1 MRSEK
6 FVDFLNRP
14 EKLNTATAS
23 YFRKLAGQYPY
34 CQPLRFVLAKN
45 LQLFKSSDYELHVNQ
60 AAAMAYERR
69 MFQSYMAGR
78 NPLKTE
84 GPASQ
89 GFGVKKKSSLWP
101 LWLNELLGQKKQ
113 KTPTVANT
121 TKNSQVVAAEQLPKV
136 KSDPSLKAPYPESK
150 PEPNT
155 ETYSRKRNFDH
166 LIQKFITEN
175 PRIGAYNPNIPS
187 DNLAEKNL
195 IQPEEIGT
203 ETLAAIYERQGFKAK
218 AIAVY
223 EKLSLKYPEK
233 SSYFAQKI
241 SSLKNN

>member
-23 YFRKLAGQYPY
+23 YFRKLAVQYPY

-60 AAAMAYERR
+60 AAAMAYDRR

-78 NPLKTE
+78 YPLKTE
-84 GPASQ
+84 GGASQ
-89 GFGVKKKSSLWP
+89 VYAVKKKSSLWP
-101 LWLNELLGQKKQ
+101 LWLTELLGQKKQ
-113 KTPTVANT
+113 KTTTVVQT
-121 TKNSQVVAAEQLPKV
+121 TQNRLVVAVEQPSAV
-136 KSDPSLKAPYPESK
+136 KSNPLPSVQYPENK
-150 PEPNT
+150 PEPNLAT
-155 ETYSRKRNFDH
+155 HARKRNFDH

-175 PRIGAYNPNIPS
+175 PRIGAFNPNIPT

-203 ETLAAIYERQGFKAK
+203 ETLAAIYERQGFNAK

>member
-60 AAAMAYERR
+60 AAAMAYDRR

-78 NPLKTE
+78 YPLKTE
-84 GPASQ
+84 GGASQ
-89 GFGVKKKSSLWP
+89 VFAVKKKSSLWP
-101 LWLNELLGQKKQ
+101 LWLTELLGQKKH
-113 KTPTVANT
+113 KTPTVVHT
-121 TKNSQVVAAEQLPKV
+121 TQNSQVVAVEQLTEV
-136 KSDPSLKAPYPESK
+136 KSDPVLQASDPETK
-150 PEPNT
+150 PEPNAST
-155 ETYSRKRNFDH
+155 HSRKRNFDH

-175 PRIGAYNPNIPS
+175 PRIGAFNPNIPT

-195 IQPEEIGT
+195 VQPEEIGT
-203 ETLAAIYERQGFKAK
+203 ETLASIYERQGFKTK

>member
-23 YFRKLAGQYPY
+23 YFRKLAVQYPY

-60 AAAMAYERR
+60 AAAMANDRR
-69 MFQSYMAGR
+69 LFQSYMAGR
-78 NPLKTE
+78 NTLKTE
-84 GPASQ
+84 EPASQ
-89 GFGVKKKSSLWP
+89 SFALKKKSSLWP
-101 LWLNELLGQKKQ
+101 LWLTELLGQKKQ
-113 KTPTVANT
+113 KTPAIANP
-121 TKNSQVVAAEQLPKV
+121 TKNSLPVAVDQLSEVISNPE
-136 KSDPSLKAPYPESK
+136 LKAPYPENK
-150 PEPNT
+150 PEPKA
-155 ETYSRKRNFDH
+155 ETTLRKRNFDH
-166 LIQKFITEN
+166 LIQKFITES